1 MRYQAMI
8 TPIIDLH
15 CHSTISDGLFS
26 PEELVK
32 YAHSKDVQVL
42 ALTDHD
48 DIDGLDRAREKA
60 SSLGMIFING
70 VEISVTWQKRTLH
83 IVGLNF
89 DHHNEALATNLT
101 KIRKGRDARAI
112 KIAHGLG
119 MAGVMGALEGARSY
133 CKDGSVGRIHFA
145 QYLAE
150 KGYAKDVKSVFKK
163 FLTPGKPGYVEHV
176 WANLTEAVAWITGA
190 GGVAVIAH
198 PGRYDMGN
206 KLYPKLMNDFKLAGG
221 EAIEVVSGSQDPS
234 QSEYF
239 AKLANEYGLFASCG
253 SDFHG
258 PGISF
263 RQMGQKQTIPS
274 SCRPVWD
281 KWPVIK
287 KLINDD
293 KN

>member
-1 MRYQAMI
+1 MMVNMNI
-8 TPIIDLH
+8 PNIDLH

-60 SSLGMIFING
+60 SSLGMTFING

-263 RQMGQKQTIPS
+263 RQMGQKQTRPS

>member
-1 MRYQAMI
+1 MI

-60 SSLGMIFING
+60 TSLGMTFING
-70 VEISVTWQKRTLH
+70 FEISVTWQKRTLH

-119 MAGVMGALEGARSY
+119 MAGIMGALKGARSY

-176 WANLTEAVAWITGA
+176 LANLTEAVAWITGA

-239 AKLANEYGLFASCG
+239 AKLANEYGLLASCG

>member
-1 MRYQAMI
+1 MI

-60 SSLGMIFING
+60 SSLGMTFING

-150 KGYAKDVKSVFKK
+150 KGHAKDVKSVFKK

-198 PGRYDMGN
+198 PGRYDMGK

-234 QSEYF
+234 QS
-239 AKLANEYGLFASCG
+239 
-253 SDFHG
+253 
-258 PGISF
+258 
-263 RQMGQKQTIPS
+263 
-274 SCRPVWD
+274 
-281 KWPVIK
+281 
-287 KLINDD
+287 
-293 KN
+293 